1 MKLNYIFYDFTI
13 VYVSI
18 LFLFFLIIN
27 NFYNNFKIIK
37 LNIFKN
43 NLFNFSFIFI
53 IGLERIANIVY
64 K

>member
-1 MKLNYIFYDFTI
+1 MKLNYVFYDFTI

-18 LFLFFLIIN
+18 LFLFFLNIN

-43 NLFNFSFIFI
+43 YLFNFSFILI
-53 IGLERIANIVY
+53 IGLERIVNIVY